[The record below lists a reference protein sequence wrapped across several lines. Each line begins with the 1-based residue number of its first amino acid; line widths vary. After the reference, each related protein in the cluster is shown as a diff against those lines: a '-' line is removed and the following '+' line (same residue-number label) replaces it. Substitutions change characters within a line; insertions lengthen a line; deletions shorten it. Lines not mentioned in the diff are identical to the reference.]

1 MEKTRGQKSRATVP
15 LNHINRKGFRIKHVE
30 QLLLIKNRRSSW
42 KMCFKK
48 TSEVLILTRTFFLN
62 KKIVKNAGRKA
73 SHTQMLFVVGSL
85 AGTEKQLIQE
95 QETFGDLLQINLPGI
110 GTCYLVF
117 RI

>member
-1 MEKTRGQKSRATVP
+1 
-15 LNHINRKGFRIKHVE
+15 
-30 QLLLIKNRRSSW
+30 
-42 KMCFKK
+42 MCLKK

-73 SHTQMLFVVGSL
+73 SHTQVLFVVGSL

-110 GTCYLVF
+110 GTYYLVF
-117 RI
+117 RIWPPSAVLCLQGTATLLLSLPGIIGIVICYLVFWV